1 MARKT
6 VEARLAF
13 KQSLKGCAN
22 AELLK
27 RLKALHTELAELD
40 QETIATSSLDS
51 IAKELI
57 TPALLLHKERG
68 VKAYIACCLVDIL
81 RLYAPE
87 APYTERELKVRPQ
100 IGRASCRERVS

>member
-57 TPALLLHKERG
+57 TPAL
-68 VKAYIACCLVDIL
+68 
-81 RLYAPE
+81 
-87 APYTERELKVRPQ
+87 Q
-100 IGRASCRERVS
+100 IGRAHV

>member
-1 MARKT
+1 MLFR
-6 VEARLAF
+6 
-13 KQSLKGCAN
+13 
-22 AELLK
+22 
-27 RLKALHTELAELD
+27 
-40 QETIATSSLDS
+40 S

-87 APYTERELKVRPQ
+87 APYTERELKVRPH
-100 IGRASCRERVS
+100 RAARKELDT